1 MVKIHVPIS
10 MDSPEAN
17 QDKTKN
23 VSEFHVLR
31 RGRLELGGEG
41 LKHLR
46 QFLRADSTGLLSAG
60 TAAK

>member
-31 RGRLELGGEG
+31 RGRLELGGGGAETPPTIP
-41 LKHLR
+41 
-46 QFLRADSTGLLSAG
+46 AS
-60 TAAK
+60 

>member
-23 VSEFHVLR
+23 VSEFHILR
-31 RGRLELGGEG
+31 RGRLESGGG
-41 LKHLR
+41 
-46 QFLRADSTGLLSAG
+46 GG
-60 TAAK
+60 GVG